1 MYPTKLEFGMLYYI
15 NNTFPN
21 AVFWISVNVPLMVDV
36 IYMSKEFGGIL
47 FKSCFLIYFWT
58 LARIKSKVYESIIW
72 PLFNFFI
79 SLPKVQSEGNNYTNN
94 CQICFL
100 MPYSY
105 KLVILLRYFM
115 AIKIKKASR
124 FWGVLSVLQ
133 ISSRCPVNGTLSD
146 LEFKLTGLV
155 LKFS

>member
-1 MYPTKLEFGMLYYI
+1 MYPIKLEFGMLYHI
-15 NNTFPN
+15 NNTFPST
-21 AVFWISVNVPLMVDV
+21 VFWISVNVPLMVDV
-36 IYMSKEFGGIL
+36 IYMSKEFGRIL
-47 FKSCFLIYFWT
+47 FKSCFLIDFWT
-58 LARIKSKVYESIIW
+58 LARVKSKVYESIIW
-72 PLFNFFI
+72 PVFNFFI
-79 SLPKVQSEGNNYTNN
+79 FLPKVQSEGNNYTNN
-94 CQICFL
+94 YQICFL

-105 KLVILLRYFM
+105 KLVILLRFFM

>member
-1 MYPTKLEFGMLYYI
+1 
-15 NNTFPN
+15 
-21 AVFWISVNVPLMVDV
+21 
-36 IYMSKEFGGIL
+36 
-47 FKSCFLIYFWT
+47 
-58 LARIKSKVYESIIW
+58 
-72 PLFNFFI
+72 
-79 SLPKVQSEGNNYTNN
+79 
-94 CQICFL
+94 

-105 KLVILLRYFM
+105 KLVILLRFFM

-155 LKFS
+155 LKFLSLLQMEESSTYPPAITCLKLTMKTLEQGVKYVQN